1 MTPSS
6 WLFLQMNSLK
16 DLYLLLEEEN
26 LTSPA
31 HQADRRAASD
41 EQPSSPTI
49 KVGEAFLISQ
59 PSSQSVLSALSGSN
73 S

>member
-1 MTPSS
+1 
-6 WLFLQMNSLK
+6 MNSLK

-31 HQADRRAASD
+31 HQTDRRATSE

-49 KVGEAFLISQ
+49 KVVEAYLIPVRTFCTLKRQ
-59 PSSQSVLSALSGSN
+59 
-73 S
+73 